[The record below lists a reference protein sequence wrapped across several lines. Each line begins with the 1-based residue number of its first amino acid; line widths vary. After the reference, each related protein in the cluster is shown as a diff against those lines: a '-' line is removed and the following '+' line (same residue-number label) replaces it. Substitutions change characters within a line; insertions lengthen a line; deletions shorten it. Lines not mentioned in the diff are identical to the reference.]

1 MPTFGY
7 LAFDASGKQVKGS
20 MDGDSREQ
28 IIRELKFKGL
38 TPVKVESQNLL
49 TRDISFEFGGV
60 KTKELAIFCR
70 QFVSISKAG
79 VPIIQNMQLLSEQT
93 ENKVLANA
101 IKEIVTDIEKGETL
115 TSAMEK
121 HKKVFPNLLITTVG
135 AGEASGNLDMAFERM
150 AVQLEKTALVED
162 MIKKAMVYPIMVLI
176 VAVGVVGVMLIVVIP
191 SYTDMFDQ
199 LGTELPAITQMVV
212 DMSDFVIAK
221 WYLIIA
227 VVAAVIIFFKWF
239 KDTSV
244 GQMTLGRLQMKLPI
258 VGDLTQKKACSN
270 LSRTMSTL
278 FASGVSIVDSIDI
291 TARTMDNVLYKNA
304 LTETKDAVI
313 AGQPMSIALE
323 NTKMFPPM
331 MYHMIRIGEESGS
344 TDEMLEKLA
353 EYYDQEVEAAT
364 AALMAAMEPLIIIVL
379 AGVVGFLI
387 AAIMSPMMTMY
398 ESLDNL

>member
-239 KDTSV
+239 QGTSV

-291 TARTMDNVLYKNA
+291 TARTMDNILYKNA

>member
-7 LAFDASGKQVKGS
+7 VAFDAAGKQLKGS

-28 IIRELKFKGL
+28 IIRELKIKGL
-38 TPVKVESQNLL
+38 TPVKVESQNLF
-49 TRDISFEFGGV
+49 TRDINFEFGGV

-93 ENKVLANA
+93 ENKTLASA

-121 HKKVFPNLLITTVG
+121 HKKIFPNLLITTVG

-150 AVQLEKTALVED
+150 AVQLEKTAMVED
-162 MIKKAMVYPIMVLI
+162 MIKKAMVYPIIVLI
-176 VAVGVVGVMLIVVIP
+176 VAIGVVGVMLVVVIP

-199 LGTELPAITQMVV
+199 LGTELPAITKLVV
-212 DMSDFVIAK
+212 SMSDFVIAK

-227 VVAAVIIFFKWF
+227 VAAAAIIFFKWF
-239 KDTSV
+239 NSTPV
-244 GQMTLGRLQMKLPI
+244 GQLTLGRLQMRIPI

-270 LSRTMSTL
+270 LARTMSTL

-291 TARTMDNVLYKNA
+291 TSRTMDNVLYKNA
-304 LTETKDAVI
+304 LIETKDAVV
-313 AGQPMSIALE
+313 AGQPMSLALE

-353 EYYDQEVEAAT
+353 EYYDQEVESAT
-364 AALMAAMEPLIIIVL
+364 AALMAAMEPMIIIVL
-379 AGVVGFLI
+379 AGIVGFLI

-398 ESLDNL
+398 QSLDNL

>member
-93 ENKVLANA
+93 ENKLLANA

-162 MIKKAMVYPIMVLI
+162 MIKKAMVYPIIVLI
-176 VAVGVVGVMLIVVIP
+176 VAIGVVGVMLIVVIP

-227 VVAAVIIFFKWF
+227 VVAAVIIFFRWF
-239 KDTSV
+239 QGTAV

-291 TARTMDNVLYKNA
+291 TARTMDNILYKNA

-313 AGQPMSIALE
+313 AGQPMSLALE